1 MYVYKEEN
9 SLIEVK
15 HLSKKYG
22 DHLAVDD
29 LSFTVETGQIYGF
42 LGPNGAGKSTTMNMI
57 TGCLAAT
64 SGQVLVGGYDIFAQP
79 KEAKR
84 LIGYLPEL
92 PPLYPDMTP
101 AEYLRFV
108 AEAKGVD
115 PAKID
120 EQVSHVLELT
130 RVTELKD
137 RLIRNLSKGYRQ
149 RVGLAQAI
157 LSDPQVVILDEPTVG
172 LDPKQIIE
180 MRELI
185 LELGKNRTVIL
196 SSHIMQEISAVCDHL
211 IIISQ
216 GKLVASGTPD
226 ELSGKLAGS
235 KQLTVTVLGEE
246 AAVRQALA
254 SLEGIQ
260 SMQIAPSL
268 TSEGAQELVIETAGD
283 TDIRQALSLALSAAG
298 LAIIGMN
305 AKTVT
310 LEDIF
315 LELTYNQD
323 EAQVMAEAEAA
334 NAKIDGEAQVEAA
347 APAGAE
353 PEEPDGKEEEDA

>member
-1 MYVYKEEN
+1 MYKEEI

-15 HLSKKYG
+15 HLSKRYG

-42 LGPNGAGKSTTMNMI
+42 LGPNGAGKSTTMNII

-101 AEYLRFV
+101 EEYLRFV

-115 PAKID
+115 PAKIE
-120 EQVSHVLELT
+120 EQVAHVLALT
-130 RVTELKD
+130 QVTELKD

-157 LSDPQVVILDEPTVG
+157 LGDPEVVILDEPTVG

-196 SSHIMQEISAVCDHL
+196 SSHIMQEISAVCDH
-211 IIISQ
+211 IMIISH
-216 GKLVASGTPD
+216 GKLVASGTPE
-226 ELSGKLAGS
+226 ELSRQLAGS
-235 KQLTVTVLGEE
+235 NVLHLTVLGAE
-246 AAVRQALA
+246 AAVRTLLEAIEGVKSLTMSP
-254 SLEGIQ
+254 SLEQ
-260 SMQIAPSL
+260 D
-268 TSEGAQELVIETAGD
+268 GALEIVIETAED
-283 TDIRQALSLALSAAG
+283 TDIRQAVFAAMSQAG
-298 LAIIGMN
+298 HTILGMN

-315 LELTYNQD
+315 LELTYNQE
-323 EAQVMAEAEAA
+323 EAAQAEAA
-334 NAKIDGEAQVEAA
+334 DGE
-347 APAGAE
+347 
-353 PEEPDGKEEEDA
+353 EEQA

>member
-1 MYVYKEEN
+1 M
-9 SLIEVK
+9 IEVK
-15 HLSKKYG
+15 HLSKRYG

-42 LGPNGAGKSTTMNMI
+42 LGPNGAGKSTTMNII

-101 AEYLRFV
+101 EEYLRFV

-115 PAKID
+115 PAKIE
-120 EQVSHVLELT
+120 EQVAHVLALT
-130 RVTELKD
+130 QVTELKD

-157 LSDPQVVILDEPTVG
+157 LGDPEVVILDEPTVG

-196 SSHIMQEISAVCDHL
+196 SSHIMQEISAVCDH
-211 IIISQ
+211 IMIISH
-216 GKLVASGTPD
+216 GKLVASGTPE
-226 ELSGKLAGS
+226 ELSRQLAGS
-235 KQLTVTVLGEE
+235 NVLNLTVLGAE
-246 AAVRQALA
+246 AAVRTLLEAIEGVKSLTMSP
-254 SLEGIQ
+254 SLEQ
-260 SMQIAPSL
+260 D
-268 TSEGAQELVIETAGD
+268 GALEIVIETAED
-283 TDIRQALSLALSAAG
+283 TDIRQAVFAAMSQAG
-298 LAIIGMN
+298 HTILGMN

-315 LELTYNQD
+315 LELTYNQE
-323 EAQVMAEAEAA
+323 EAAQAEAA
-334 NAKIDGEAQVEAA
+334 DGE
-347 APAGAE
+347 
-353 PEEPDGKEEEDA
+353 EEQA